1 MCVWLG
7 SRHCCLELGDFDE
20 AIVILVEVFDKVVH
34 LERLQAR
41 RLKEEVLQ
49 GAYID
54 LHALLFLI
62 WKEVSFQF
70 AAKLYL
76 LKIHGLL
83 DFAERDKGV
92 SFVRDSLALAVV
104 NDHDLLKQVSV
115 DVIGNEWGLLASS
128 IGVQIAF

>member
-62 WKEVSFQF
+62 
-70 AAKLYL
+70 
-76 LKIHGLL
+76 
-83 DFAERDKGV
+83 
-92 SFVRDSLALAVV
+92 
-104 NDHDLLKQVSV
+104 
-115 DVIGNEWGLLASS
+115 
-128 IGVQIAF
+128 